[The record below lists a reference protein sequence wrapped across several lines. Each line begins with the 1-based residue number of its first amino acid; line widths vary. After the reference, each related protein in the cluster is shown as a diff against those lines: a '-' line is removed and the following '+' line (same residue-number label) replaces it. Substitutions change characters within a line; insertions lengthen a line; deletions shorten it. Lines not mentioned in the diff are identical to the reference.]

1 MPCLIS
7 TGRVPTKHSL
17 SDRNRTIDRRCTP
30 EGTTTLPLES
40 PYLLRAPLRSS
51 SACARAMI
59 HPSITCA
66 RPGDQRSLRSTWG
79 TTRCLIPAQTRQG
92 PAGAGSRGSPR
103 RAPSP
108 PRDHPRGCGEQ
119 APENAEDGAISGP
132 SLRVRGAGRGTRPR
146 RHRPGAIPAV
156 RGADSLT
163 CMSAWQQ
170 VHHET
175 LSRSPAFQVYGLCDL
190 TTNAPRPS
198 IPFLSTGTVVSTA
211 SYRFLAIASN
221 DRK

>member
-1 MPCLIS
+1 MGPFAGAGSSAPGWLRS
-7 TGRVPTKHSL
+7 GPGWGHP
-17 SDRNRTIDRRCTP
+17 RRCGEQASRPTAAAARLGP
-30 EGTTTLPLES
+30 S
-40 PYLLRAPLRSS
+40 PRARGVAHTSVQCVLHRG
-51 SACARAMI
+51 AI
-59 HPSITCA
+59 
-66 RPGDQRSLRSTWG
+66 PGVRGAD
-79 TTRCLIPAQTRQG
+79 PQG
-92 PAGAGSRGSPR
+92 DRHVHQAGAIPAGAGSSPSSWRRRLQGRG
-103 RAPSP
+103 
-108 PRDHPRGCGEQ
+108 HPRGCGEQ
-119 APENAEDGAISGP
+119 PAWVPASCTTGGP
-132 SLRVRGAGRGTRPR
+132 SPRVRGAGRGTRPR